1 MQNSQK
7 NYSLATEGFDTAGG
21 FAEQSKGQGMHLKLS
36 SWLAAI
42 AFLATLSAAPQTTP
56 QAAPSQPPPA
66 PQSSQPGL
74 QTPRQEQSQPKPQT
88 HITPAQAKELFASV
102 GHILQFASDDTKLP
116 IRHEIKPKLTTRA
129 QVEKYLVDKMKDDKD
144 AKRMERSE
152 IVLKKFGLID
162 ADFHL
167 QSFLVQL
174 LDEQIAAYYD
184 SKTKTVNL
192 LDWISPDTQKPVLAH
207 ELTHALQDQRVGLDK
222 WQNQTSDDISH
233 SYAEDRKHVATDED
247 DTAREAVLE
256 GQAMAVFVDY
266 SLAPAH
272 KSLRSAPQ
280 LIENLLDNMNDDG
293 DSPVLDRAPLLLQ
306 ESLLFPYKEG
316 LKFEAALLTDS
327 KDPSHA
333 YADVLDNPPDSS
345 YQIMNPQAY
354 EGHVKVPLLNM
365 PDIHSV
371 IDADYNPYDIGVMGE
386 LDVRILAD
394 LFGGSQLSTELTP
407 AWDGGIYYAA
417 QKKDAADRDST
428 SSVALFY
435 LSQWKTPQATD
446 DFAKMYADELAKKYS
461 SVQRD
466 TADETS
472 PDEQVY
478 TTNEG
483 PILIVKSGNDVFVS
497 ESFDLTTARKLQ
509 LLMLGAQ
516 QHSSAQIAASSPA
529 SEPTLNTDL
538 AGNVV
543 RFMAR
548 CGLMKAALPGSGAHL
563 Y

>member
-1 MQNSQK
+1 MR
-7 NYSLATEGFDTAGG
+7 
-21 FAEQSKGQGMHLKLS
+21 SKFS
-36 SWLAAI
+36 IWIAAI
-42 AFLATLSAAPQTTP
+42 ALSATLSLAAQTTP
-56 QAAPSQPPPA
+56 QNPPGTPAQPPSA
-66 PQSSQPGL
+66 PQ
-74 QTPRQEQSQPKPQT
+74 TPPRAQAQPKPET

-102 GHILQFASDDTKLP
+102 GQILQFASDDTKLP
-116 IRHEIKPKLTTRA
+116 IKHEVKPHLITRA

-167 QSFLVQL
+167 QTFLVKL

-192 LDWISPDTQKPVLAH
+192 LDWIAPDTQKPVLAH
-207 ELTHALQDQRVGLDK
+207 ELTHALQDQRVGLEK

-266 SLAPAH
+266 SLAPMH
-272 KSLRSAPQ
+272 KSLRSAPA
-280 LIENLLDNMNDDG
+280 LIENLLDTMSDDG
-293 DSPVLDRAPLLLQ
+293 DSPVLERAPLLLQ

-316 LKFEAALLTDS
+316 LKFEATLLVDS
-327 KDPSHA
+327 KDPNAA

-345 YQIMNPQAY
+345 YQIMNPHAY
-354 EGHVKVPLLNM
+354 EDHAKVPLLNM
-365 PDIHSV
+365 PDIHPV
-371 IDADYNPYDIGVMGE
+371 IDAEYNPYDIGVMGE

-394 LFGGSQLSTELTP
+394 LFGGSQLSSELTP
-407 AWDGGIYYAA
+407 AWDGGLYYAA
-417 QKKDAADRDST
+417 QKKDAPDKDST
-428 SSVALFY
+428 SSVALLY
-435 LSQWKTPQATD
+435 LSQWKTPAAVS
-446 DFAKMYADELAKKYS
+446 DFAKMYADELPKKYS

-478 TTNEG
+478 KTNEG
-483 PILIVKSGNDVFVS
+483 PVLIVTSGNDVFVS
-497 ESFDLTTARKLQ
+497 ESFDLATARKLQ
-509 LLMLGAQ
+509 LLMFGAQ
-516 QHSSAQIAASSPA
+516 QQSGGQIASSEASRPA
-529 SEPTLNTDL
+529 PDSDL
-538 AGNVV
+538 AGNLVH
-543 RFMAR
+543 FMAR
-548 CGLMKAALPGSGAHL
+548 CGLMKAALPHWSQ
-563 Y
+563 